1 MASGILFYF
10 LPMIALQRPNASI
23 IIKSVPRLL
32 ILLLP
37 NIVIVSEKEIVGF
50 NMNLKVSFQYPVT
63 DSVDHDDDDV
73 HRHKIQIREW
83 LW

>member
-1 MASGILFYF
+1 
-10 LPMIALQRPNASI
+10 MIALQRPNASI

-83 LW
+83 LWWSVSVMPT

>member
-1 MASGILFYF
+1 
-10 LPMIALQRPNASI
+10 MIALQRPNASI

-32 ILLLP
+32 FFTLAQHC
-37 NIVIVSEKEIVGF
+37 NCAIVSEKEIVGF
-50 NMNLKVSFQYPVT
+50 NMNLKISFQYPVT